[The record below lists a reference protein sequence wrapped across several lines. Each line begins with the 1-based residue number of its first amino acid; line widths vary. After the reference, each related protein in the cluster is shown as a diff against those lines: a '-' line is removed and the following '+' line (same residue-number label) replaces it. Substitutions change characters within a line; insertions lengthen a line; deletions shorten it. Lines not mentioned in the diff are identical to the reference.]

1 LIVQSK
7 NGRTGFSGWISK
19 ETGGAIGKACRG
31 SEVPLR
37 AFCREV
43 RLRFHASPS
52 KSKIKFIGVP
62 KGSPDFSRGEFNCD
76 ALACVVKL
84 VYLSKQYV

>member
-1 LIVQSK
+1 M
-7 NGRTGFSGWISK
+7 GFSGWISK
-19 ETGGAIGKACRG
+19 GAGRGIDEACRG

-52 KSKIKFIGVP
+52 RSKIKFIGVIG
-62 KGSPDFSRGEFNCD
+62 GSPDLPRSELNCD

-84 VYLSKQYV
+84 TCPT